1 MADKVTPASSL
12 GKTREPAFEPTVGFN
27 NSPQT
32 DTIVDLIS
40 SFHMNEPPTLHSSI
54 ISPLRSIYCTQMV
67 TIEVGPQKV
76 PFLVHKGLICGH
88 SKYFSAAFNGF
99 FKEAATQ
106 SIHLTEEDPVA
117 FEILHIWL
125 YTERLTEI
133 KDGQDVALSPH
144 RCLDV
149 YMLGDKFDMPHLCDA
164 AINRISEHAV
174 ETQELSTRFIIS
186 SYERTC
192 SDSQLCDFIV
202 AVLEQNLRSGH
213 RDTGPDRSAF
223 AFSTDTSG
231 VNPVHAQAT
240 SKAMLWSICS

>member
-1 MADKVTPASSL
+1 
-12 GKTREPAFEPTVGFN
+12 
-27 NSPQT
+27 
-32 DTIVDLIS
+32 
-40 SFHMNEPPTLHSSI
+40 
-54 ISPLRSIYCTQMV
+54 MV

-202 AVLEQNLRSGH
+202 AVLEQNLRYNFH
-213 RDTGPDRSAF
+213 QF
-223 AFSTDTSG
+223 AVCHPEALSSCPGLLQRLMANVQQQWTSG
-231 VNPVHAQAT
+231 YRPRPFSLCLFHRHKRSEPCPCAGNIQ
-240 SKAMLWSICS
+240 SYAMVDMLVDSRLVKLLIGRRCDVCKQQGRK